1 MFCWLLRWPCWY
13 VAPILDLLIILL
25 LDKDIDVLFP
35 VVAPAFHNWW
45 GLDFSFWLLL
55 ECNIL
60 QDEMSFAFSRSFPKL
75 GSFGFNYI
83 NGSYI
88 WKYDLSWDLI
98 LKVFNSKTVTS
109 SDKCTWVIII
119 PEGAKTARHYIFHV
133 VIHQPR
139 ASFFLLSCLDNS
151 RNTDL
156 MRSCLVVWF
165 RCLFYPFIKY
175 V

>member
-1 MFCWLLRWPCWY
+1 
-13 VAPILDLLIILL
+13 
-25 LDKDIDVLFP
+25 
-35 VVAPAFHNWW
+35 
-45 GLDFSFWLLL
+45 LDFSFWLLL

-60 QDEMSFAFSRSFPKL
+60 QDEMSFAFSRSFSKL

-98 LKVFNSKTVTS
+98 LNVFNSKTVTS

-139 ASFFLLSCLDNS
+139 ASFFLLSCLENS